1 MKIVITEEKLKEA
14 IEYAIAERGLVDNI
28 LRNNI
33 ETYIKAGSITADSQ
47 EKPYPALK
55 KLLLDFMTDPE
66 DTASLRF
73 GVDEEYIDFYL
84 KNRNS
89 SNS

>member
-47 EKPYPALK
+47 AERTVCPDCGDMGWIYSDNNEKRRTCPCHY
-55 KLLLDFMTDPE
+55 
-66 DTASLRF
+66 
-73 GVDEEYIDFYL
+73 
-84 KNRNS
+84 
-89 SNS
+89 